1 MRLNKYLALAGIAS
15 RRKADEMISEN
26 RVAIN
31 GTVVRALGIDVASDD
46 MVAVDGKVISINE
59 KPVIYLLH
67 KPAGTIS
74 SVSDP
79 QNRKT
84 VIDLI
89 RDKRRLYPVGRLDRD
104 TTGAL
109 LVTNVGELSNI
120 LTHPR
125 YGVKKIYV
133 AEVKGNLSK
142 EDIAELAKGVRV
154 DRGMRVR
161 AKVLHYERRG
171 KKIIYVLELKEG
183 KNREIKRIFKHYDV
197 PLMRLHR
204 RSFAGITADDMT
216 PGKYRLL
223 KSDELR
229 QLGDVVGVDS
239 LKSLIKQ

>member
-15 RRKADEMISEN
+15 RRKADEMINEN

-31 GTVVRALGIDVASDD
+31 GAVVRTLGVDVTPDD
-46 MVAVDGKVISINE
+46 MVVVDGKVISINE
-59 KPVIYLLH
+59 KPVVYLLH

-109 LVTNVGELSNI
+109 LITNMGELSNM

-133 AEVKGNLSK
+133 AEAKGSLSK
-142 EDIAELAKGVRV
+142 ENIAELAKGIRV
-154 DRGMRVR
+154 GEGMRVR

-171 KKIIYVLELKEG
+171 KKIIYVLELNEG
-183 KNREIKRIFKHYDV
+183 KNREIKRIFKHYDI

-229 QLGDVVGVDS
+229 QLRDVVDVES
-239 LKSLIKQ
+239 LKSLIK